1 MNNGWLGHVFALS
14 GLVLSAWSS
23 VASDAPPSS
32 LSWPGFRLAGNTLV
46 FSDKPAGTL
55 LSDTYLRADGTG
67 WAFDTTRDAQPDPI
81 RWYQQSDGQ
90 FCITRVLRGSPDP
103 GECATVTVSNTRV
116 TFRGKDDHVRI
127 AEIKDDDPLGLE
139 ARFTGRSPQRFTGAQ
154 ALPML
159 VGNTLLLT
167 PTGGHKPS
175 GGALYMM
182 PNGSLQLL
190 DEYKI
195 GSDYVGEIKLSA
207 GRWRTRPDGRL
218 CLAFNVEETCFDLS
232 ITDSLVVLRDHH
244 EAKHMGILEQG
255 DVRHL
260 SPQGKRDSN
269 RLLASITGTTLSFT
283 TRHAVERQ
291 AALYLGQDGKGE
303 KLERKAGRWVRK
315 DRVYWMF
322 RPDLRWL
329 CTFTARWGG
338 ADIRYQTSNCTPLVL
353 SEDGIAFKV
362 DGEPPIPITLSE
374 GRPDIVDP

>member
-1 MNNGWLGHVFALS
+1 MREGWLGRAFVLS
-14 GLVLSAWSS
+14 GLVVFGWSG
-23 VASDAPPSS
+23 VASAETYSWASS
-32 LSWPGFRLAGNTLV
+32 PVFRLAGNTLV
-46 FSDKPAGTL
+46 FPDRPAGTL
-55 LSDTYLRADGTG
+55 LSDTYLRADGKG
-67 WAFDTTRDAQPDPI
+67 WAFDTTRDTQPVPI
-81 RWYQQSDGQ
+81 HWFRQSNGQ
-90 FCITRVLRGSPDP
+90 FCITRAFRGFPDP
-103 GECATVTVSNTRV
+103 GECANVTVSGTRI
-116 TFRGKDDHVRI
+116 TFRSTDDRVLV
-127 AEIKDDDPLGLE
+127 AEIKEDDPLGLE
-139 ARFTGRSPQRFTGAQ
+139 ARATGRSPQRFVGTE

-190 DEYKI
+190 DEYEL
-195 GSDYVGEIKLSA
+195 GNDYVGEIKLIT

-232 ITDSLVVLRDHH
+232 ITDSLVVLRDHL

-260 SPQGKRDSN
+260 SPQGRRDSN

-303 KLERKAGRWVRK
+303 KLEREAGRWVRK
-315 DRVYWMF
+315 ERVYWMF

-329 CTFTARWGG
+329 CTFTARRGG

-362 DGEPPIPITLSE
+362 DGQPPVPITLSK

>member
-1 MNNGWLGHVFALS
+1 MHKGWLSCVFALS
-14 GLVLSAWSS
+14 GLVISG
-23 VASDAPPSS
+23 
-32 LSWPGFRLAGNTLV
+32 WPGAASATNTPPVSSPVFRLAGNTLV
-46 FSDKPAGTL
+46 FPDRPAGTL
-55 LSDTYLRADGTG
+55 LSDTYLRADGKG
-67 WAFDTTRDAQPDPI
+67 WAFDTTRDTQPVPI
-81 RWYQQSDGQ
+81 RWFRQSDGQ
-90 FCITRVLRGSPDP
+90 FCITRAFRGFPDP
-103 GECATVTVSNTRV
+103 GECANVTVSGTRI
-116 TFRGKDDHVRI
+116 TFRSTDDRVLV
-127 AEIKDDDPLGLE
+127 AEIKEDDPLGLE
-139 ARFTGRSPQRFTGAQ
+139 ARATGRSPQHFTGAE
-154 ALPML
+154 ALSML
-159 VGNTLLLT
+159 VGNTLLFT
-167 PTGGHKPS
+167 PTGGREP

-269 RLLASITGTTLSFT
+269 RLLASITGAMLTFT
-283 TRHAVERQ
+283 TRNPVERQ
-291 AALYLGQDGKGE
+291 AALYLGRDGKGE
-303 KLERKAGRWVRK
+303 ELERKAGRWVRK
-315 DRVYWMF
+315 KRVHWMF

-329 CTFTARWGG
+329 CTFNARPGNT
-338 ADIRYQTSNCTPLVL
+338 DIRYRTSNCTPLAL

-362 DGEPPIPITLSE
+362 DGEPPIPITLSK